1 MSQLNV
7 KLQSLSETQEY
18 LIIVQDYIERIAS
31 PLIALSY
38 IGLVE
43 GYLDRQRQENIELL
57 AITTEVLNFIR
68 DLKSS
73 RN

>member
-1 MSQLNV
+1 VSQLNV